1 MKHLIISACIMVVLI
16 GGWLFFD
23 NYSEQQLADF
33 SSSIIEEIIPAV
45 EDEKWEES
53 AEMIDTFD
61 KQWHEY
67 RKKALLF
74 LETDEINEI
83 DYCLAKSEKYIK
95 AKDVSN
101 SSGELNSLA
110 EQLIFMYEKQDI
122 NAANIL

>member
-1 MKHLIISACIMVVLI
+1 MRDLIISAAIMMVLI
-16 GGWLFFD
+16 GSWLIFD
-23 NYSEQQLADF
+23 NYSEKQLVDF

-45 EDEKWEES
+45 EAGDWDES
-53 AEMIDTFD
+53 LSMISDFSD
-61 KQWHEY
+61 RWHEY

-74 LETDEINEI
+74 LETEEVNEI

-95 AKDVSN
+95 AEDVSN

-110 EQLIFMYEKQDI
+110 EQIIFMNEKQDI

>member
-1 MKHLIISACIMVVLI
+1 MVVLI

>member
-1 MKHLIISACIMVVLI
+1 MRDLIISAAIMMVLI
-16 GGWLFFD
+16 GSWLIFD
-23 NYSEQQLADF
+23 NYSEKQLVDF

-45 EDEKWEES
+45 EAGDWDES
-53 AEMIDTFD
+53 LSMISDFSD
-61 KQWHEY
+61 CWHEY

-74 LETDEINEI
+74 LETEEVNEI

-95 AKDVSN
+95 AEDVSN

-110 EQLIFMYEKQDI
+110 EQIIFMYEKQDI

>member
-110 EQLIFMYEKQDI
+110 EQLIFMYEKQNI

>member
-1 MKHLIISACIMVVLI
+1 MRDLIISAAIMMVLI
-16 GGWLFFD
+16 GSWLIFD
-23 NYSEQQLADF
+23 NYSEKQLVDF

-45 EDEKWEES
+45 EAGDWDES
-53 AEMIDTFD
+53 LSMISDFSD
-61 KQWHEY
+61 RWHEY

-74 LETDEINEI
+74 LETEEVNEI

-95 AKDVSN
+95 AEDVSN

-110 EQLIFMYEKQDI
+110 EQIIFMYEKQDI

>member
-1 MKHLIISACIMVVLI
+1 MRDLIISAAIMMVLI
-16 GGWLFFD
+16 GSWLIFD
-23 NYSEQQLADF
+23 NYSEKQLVDF

-45 EDEKWEES
+45 EAGDWDES
-53 AEMIDTFD
+53 LFMISDFSD
-61 KQWHEY
+61 RWHEY

-74 LETDEINEI
+74 LETEEVNEI

-95 AKDVSN
+95 AEDVSN

-110 EQLIFMYEKQDI
+110 EQIIFMYEKQDI

>member
-1 MKHLIISACIMVVLI
+1 MRDLIISAAIMMVLI
-16 GGWLFFD
+16 GSWLIFD
-23 NYSEQQLADF
+23 NYSEKQLVDF

-45 EDEKWEES
+45 EAGDWDES
-53 AEMIDTFD
+53 LSMISGFSDR
-61 KQWHEY
+61 WHEY

-74 LETDEINEI
+74 LETEEVNEI

-95 AKDVSN
+95 AEDVSN

-110 EQLIFMYEKQDI
+110 EQIIFMYEKQDI